1 MPIRW
6 SALKVSEAADMIE
19 GYVKQA
25 AEPLEQAR
33 LVAREARE
41 IANLPQYVD
50 LDFCRLLGEIDRA
63 IGGDHF
69 EPVGRLRSAIESIR
83 KALPGGAV
91 MAEQTKLKAGTIQ
104 QLM

>member
-25 AEPLEQAR
+25 VEPLEQAR
-33 LVAREARE
+33 LVAGEARK
-41 IANLPQYVD
+41 IANLPQYLD
-50 LDFCRLLGEIDRA
+50 QDFCRLLGEIGRA

-83 KALPGGAV
+83 KALPSGGV
-91 MAEQTKLKAGTIQ
+91 EAEWSRLKNGTIQ

>member
-1 MPIRW
+1 MPIKW
-6 SALKVSEAADMIE
+6 SALKVSEAADMLE

-33 LVAREARE
+33 LVAREARK

-50 LDFCRLLGEIDRA
+50 QDFCRLLGEIDRA
-63 IGGDHF
+63 IGGSQF

-83 KALPGGAV
+83 KALPSGK
-91 MAEQTKLKAGTIQ
+91 AETMQKL
-104 QLM
+104 M